1 MEDNLQNQN
10 PIEEQTPKEENRDI
24 LKNEESHS
32 NLIVTENNRNKEQG
46 TLNLEKI
53 DEDLKEFLKQIKDS
67 NDSITNNFKETLLRF
82 EAINETIS
90 ILPEMKELIKNNSDN
105 SKEQM
110 MVLESKLENI
120 SNNLDKI
127 AKLISEEKENVKLL
141 IENFNEKNQNMF
153 VKMDSLISNLEK
165 ISETIM
171 KVVDYEEN
179 LSKKRETEFAM
190 MQAKIY
196 NERGLLLF
204 YRGIFSSAL
213 NYFLKANELD
223 PTSPEIYNNIAQT
236 YLKLGNQQKAEENF
250 KKAIEIF
257 PDFAE
262 VYNNLGLM
270 YLSNN
275 QFELASENF
284 KKAIDLNPDF
294 SEAYLL
300 LGNAFHS
307 LKKYDDAVKNWSKAL
322 EINPNLEEAKE
333 KLKIIKE
340 GEIDV

>member
-10 PIEEQTPKEENRDI
+10 SIEDQTPKEENKDTT
-24 LKNEESHS
+24 KNEE
-32 NLIVTENNRNKEQG
+32 NILQPNDIVNRVEDQRS
-46 TLNLEKI
+46 LNLERI
-53 DEDLKEFLKQIKDS
+53 ENDLKEFLKETKNS
-67 NDSITNNFKETLLRF
+67 SDSITNYFKETLLRF

-90 ILPEMKELIKNNSDN
+90 ILPEMKEIIKIGSDG
-105 SKEQM
+105 SKESIM
-110 MVLESKLENI
+110 NLESKLENI
-120 SNNLDKI
+120 SNNLDNILKS
-127 AKLISEEKENVKLL
+127 ISEEKESLKFL
-141 IENFNEKNQNMF
+141 IENFNKKNENMF
-153 VKMDSLISNLEK
+153 VKIDNLISNLNK
-165 ISETIM
+165 ISEAIM

-179 LSKKRETEFAM
+179 LSKKREIEFAM
-190 MQAKIY
+190 MQSKIY

-223 PTSPEIYNNIAQT
+223 PNSPEIYNNIAQT

-275 QFELASENF
+275 QFEIASENF

-300 LGNAFHS
+300 LGNALHS
-307 LKKYDDAVKNWSKAL
+307 LKKYDEAIKNWSKAL
-322 EINPNLEEAKE
+322 EINPYLEEAKD

>member
-10 PIEEQTPKEENRDI
+10 PIEEQTPKEENI
-24 LKNEESHS
+24 EISKEEVNYSKPDE
-32 NLIVTENNRNKEQG
+32 IENKKIEEQKS
-46 TLNLEKI
+46 LNLEKI
-53 DEDLKEFLKQIKDS
+53 EEDLKEFLKQVKDS
-67 NDSITNNFKETLLRF
+67 SDSVTNNFKETLLRF

-90 ILPEMKELIKNNSDN
+90 VLPEMKELIKNNSDG
-105 SKEQM
+105 SKEQI

-120 SNNLDKI
+120 SNNLDNI
-127 AKLISEEKENVKLL
+127 VKLISEEKDNIKLL
-141 IENFNEKNQNMF
+141 IDNFNEKNQNMF
-153 VKMDSLISNLEK
+153 TKMDSLISNLEK
-165 ISETIM
+165 ISETVL

-204 YRGIFSSAL
+204 YRGIFSTAL

-294 SEAYLL
+294 SEAYLM

-322 EINPNLEEAKE
+322 EINPYLEEAKE

-340 GEIDV
+340 GEINV